1 MYIYL
6 FIYYSF
12 FIIFIIKF
20 ILIDELEAPV
30 TLEDFNIAIS
40 KIQRSVSQADIK
52 KFDQWMEEYG
62 AN

>member
-1 MYIYL
+1 MYIL
-6 FIYYSF
+6 LIL
-12 FIIFIIKF
+12 IILLKYIKKN
-20 ILIDELEAPV
+20 IDELEAPV